1 MSNISEEPAS
11 ADVMVEPPVSSER
24 RRARLDFIHSEGT
37 YWAEIHKE
45 DFDKLED
52 RTAVII
58 NIVNGEYVTA
68 STPLEAHDKFSQ
80 KFGENNTFGY
90 SFEVNYPIFIG
101 GGVV

>member
-1 MSNISEEPAS
+1 MSNISQEPAS
-11 ADVMVEPPVSSER
+11 TDVIVEPPVSSER
-24 RRARLDFIHSEGT
+24 RQARLDFIHSEGT

-58 NIVNGEYVTA
+58 NIVNGENVIGATRFKA
-68 STPLEAHDKFSQ
+68 WQ
-80 KFGENNTFGY
+80 KFNQKYGENNTFGF
-90 SFEVNYPIFIG
+90 SFQVNYPIFVG